1 MPLLRK
7 QSPSPCKGEGDTEG
21 EVDRNIML
29 LAIDI
34 GNTDTTLGVFAGEE
48 LRATWHM
55 ATSVHRTTDEYAA
68 LLLNLLRY
76 QSLGTSDIKEVAL
89 CSVVP
94 PLITTFEELLQRYFH
109 ISPLVVG
116 AGIKTG
122 VRIRMDNPREV
133 GADRIVNAVAAHH
146 LYGGPIIIA
155 DLGTA
160 TTFDTVS
167 REGDYLGGAIAPGII
182 TAAEALFRQAAM
194 LPRVELTHPKQA
206 IGTNTIAAMQSGIIF
221 GYVGLIEGMVARIQQ
236 ELGEKA
242 KVVAT
247 GGCAELIAKETAVID
262 VVNPNLTLIGLR
274 LIYLMNRA

>member
-1 MPLLRK
+1 
-7 QSPSPCKGEGDTEG
+7 
-21 EVDRNIML
+21 ML

-34 GNTDTTLGVFAGEE
+34 GNTDTTLGVFEGEG
-48 LRATWHM
+48 LRTTWHM
-55 ATSVHRTTDEYAA
+55 ATGIHRMADEYAA
-68 LLLNLLRY
+68 LLLNLLHH
-76 QSLGTSDIKEVAL
+76 QGLDTSDIKEVVL

-94 PLITTFEELLQRYFH
+94 SLIATFEELFQRYFH

-116 AGIKTG
+116 AGVKTG

-133 GADRIVNAVAAHH
+133 GADRIVNAAAAHH

-167 REGDYLGGAIAPGII
+167 KEGDYLGGAIAPGIV
-182 TAAEALFRQAAM
+182 TAAEALFTQAAM
-194 LPRVELTHPKQA
+194 LPRVEFIHPKHA

-221 GYVGLIEGMVARIQQ
+221 GYVGLIEGIVARIQQ
-236 ELGEKA
+236 ELGGKA
-242 KVVAT
+242 KVIAT
-247 GGCAELIAKETAVID
+247 GGYAELIVKETTVID

-274 LIYLMNRA
+274 LIYLMNKT

>member
-1 MPLLRK
+1 
-7 QSPSPCKGEGDTEG
+7 
-21 EVDRNIML
+21 ML

-34 GNTDTTLGVFAGEE
+34 GNSDTTIGFFEDE
-48 LRATWHM
+48 KLRATWHM
-55 ATSVHRTTDEYAA
+55 ATSIHRMADEYAA
-68 LLLNLLRY
+68 LLFNLLEHEG
-76 QSLGTSDIKEVAL
+76 LAPSDVKDIAL

-94 PLITTFEELLQRYFH
+94 PLVTTFEELSQRYFH
-109 ISPLVVG
+109 LSPLVVG

-133 GADRIVNAVAAHH
+133 GTDRIVNAAAAHH
-146 LYGGPIIIA
+146 LYKGPVIIV

-167 REGDYLGGAIAPGII
+167 SEGDYIGGAIAPGIV
-182 TAAEALFRQAAM
+182 TAAESLFTRAAM
-194 LPRVELTHPKQA
+194 LPRVELAHPKRA
-206 IGTNTIAAMQSGIIF
+206 IGTNTIAAMQSGIVF

-236 ELGEKA
+236 ELEEKA

-247 GGCAELIAKETAVID
+247 GGFAELLAEETSVID

-274 LIYLMNRA
+274 LIYLMNKS

>member
-1 MPLLRK
+1 
-7 QSPSPCKGEGDTEG
+7 
-21 EVDRNIML
+21 ML

-34 GNTDTTLGVFAGEE
+34 GNTSSKLGVFEGEK
-48 LRATWHM
+48 LCATWHLATRLHRM
-55 ATSVHRTTDEYAA
+55 ADEYAVI
-68 LLLNLLRY
+68 LLNLLHHRG
-76 QSLGTSDIKEVAL
+76 LDTSDIKEIAL

-94 PLITTFEELLQRYFH
+94 PLTTIFEELSQRYFH

-133 GADRIVNAVAAHH
+133 GTDRIVNAAAAHH
-146 LYGGPIIIA
+146 LYGGPIIIT

-167 REGDYLGGAIAPGII
+167 KEGDYLGGAIAPGIV
-182 TAAEALFRQAAM
+182 TAAETLFMRAAM
-194 LPRVELTHPKQA
+194 LPRVELVPPKHT
-206 IGTNTIAAMQSGIIF
+206 IGTNTIAAMQSGIVF
-221 GYVGLIEGMVARIQQ
+221 GYVGLIEGIVARIQQ

-247 GGCAELIAKETAVID
+247 GGYAELMAKETAVID
-262 VVNPNLTLIGLR
+262 EVNPDLTLIGLR
-274 LIYLMNRA
+274 LIYLMNKA